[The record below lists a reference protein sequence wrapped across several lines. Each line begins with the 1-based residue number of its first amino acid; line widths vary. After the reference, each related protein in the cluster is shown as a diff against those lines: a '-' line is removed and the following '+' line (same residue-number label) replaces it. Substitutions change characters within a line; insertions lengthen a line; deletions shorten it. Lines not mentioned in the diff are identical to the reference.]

1 MGTFLFT
8 LLVVGLLIFAGVVIS
23 VRLYTKGALGS
34 GHLKRIRRLRSYK
47 PVPGG
52 TVVEETVEEVI
63 EEEASI

>member
-23 VRLYTKGALGS
+23 VRLYRQGAMETGRF
-34 GHLKRIRRLRSYK
+34 KRIRRLRSYK
-47 PVPGG
+47 PAPGG

-63 EEEASI
+63 DEEAPI

>member
-1 MGTFLFT
+1 METFLFT

-23 VRLYTKGALGS
+23 VRLYTHGALGT
-34 GHLKRIRRLRSYK
+34 GRFKRIRRLRSYK

-63 EEEASI
+63 DEEAPI

>member
-1 MGTFLFT
+1 METFLFT

-23 VRLYTKGALGS
+23 VRLYTHGALGT
-34 GHLKRIRRLRSYK
+34 GRFKRIRRLRSYK

-63 EEEASI
+63 EEEASV